1 MNISQ
6 DELKKQNQAH
16 FQEFIIPYRTGK
28 LDSVKI
34 GKVHFDAMKQLHSRY
49 ASINFASDLDGLAEE
64 FYRNVNNKA
73 VLQKVI
79 TWIKRANEIDE
90 TPDYW
95 NTYAHLLYKMGIKS
109 KAIAA
114 EEKALN
120 LAKILKGL
128 TFKYEEALA
137 KMKRGDL

>member
-1 MNISQ
+1 MM
-6 DELKKQNQAH
+6 
-16 FQEFIIPYRTGK
+16 PYRTEK
-28 LDSVKI
+28 SDSIKI
-34 GKVHFDAMKQLHSRY
+34 GKIRFDAMKQLHSRY

-73 VLQKVI
+73 VLQKAI
-79 TWIKRANEIDE
+79 TWIKIANEIDE

-95 NTYAHLLYKMGIKS
+95 NTYVHLLYKMSIKLE
-109 KAIAA
+109 AIAA